1 MTLFVYKKF
10 VLLIFIAINLL
21 VPVVTELYLSI
32 VVMNL
37 MVLSLKDTMEERTSI
52 PKVDG
57 RSWHPSFSISP
68 QDICTSAP

>member
-1 MTLFVYKKF
+1 MTLFVYKKI

-57 RSWHPSFSISP
+57 RSWHPYCSISA